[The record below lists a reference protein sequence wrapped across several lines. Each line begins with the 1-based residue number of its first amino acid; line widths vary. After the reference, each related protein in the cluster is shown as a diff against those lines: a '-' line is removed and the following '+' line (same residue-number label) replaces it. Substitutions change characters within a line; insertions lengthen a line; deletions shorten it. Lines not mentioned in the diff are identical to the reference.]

1 MVIKGGKKDGVLFKP
16 SGCIGACVCVRVY
29 IVFLSPI
36 QFKTDHP
43 ADAQ

>member
-1 MVIKGGKKDGVLFKP
+1 MIVKEKMDGVLFDP
-16 SGCIGACVCVRVY
+16 SWSIRACVCVRVY

-36 QFKTDHP
+36 QFNINHA